1 MMRKL
6 IAATAAAALGLST
19 VTPALAQ
26 SASFYD
32 QYLPDRAAVASVN
45 LKVPLGGGEES
56 ATKPSAGLSF
66 GYRQKV
72 DTTTFDGLGRYRE
85 ANMADLRFTSDGLEK
100 AQVASFNFADM
111 GQSDQIKGKAKLG
124 AMEDGDYTLWIVL
137 GVVVGGVLIC
147 WAAGCFGDD
156 DDDDLND

>member
-6 IAATAAAALGLST
+6 IAATAAAALSLST

-45 LKVPLGGGEES
+45 MKVPLGGGDAKAS
-56 ATKPSAGLSF
+56 KPSAGLSF

-72 DTTTFDGLGRYRE
+72 DTTTFDGLGKYRE
-85 ANMADLRFTSDGLEK
+85 ANLADLRFTEDGLDK

-111 GQSDQIKGKAKLG
+111 GTTDQIKGKTKLG

-156 DDDDLND
+156 DDDDDDL

>member
-45 LKVPLGGGEES
+45 MKVPLGGGDDAKAS
-56 ATKPSAGLSF
+56 KPSAGLSF

-72 DTTTFDGLGRYRE
+72 DTTTFNGLGKYRE
-85 ANMADLRFTSDGLEK
+85 ANLADLRFTDDGLEK
-100 AQVASFNFADM
+100 AQVGSFNFADM
-111 GQSDQIKGKAKLG
+111 GKSDQIQGKTKLG

-156 DDDDLND
+156 DDDEH